1 MARKMTNEENEN
13 LNMVGTGIL
22 RKKKKNEKND
32 KCIV

>member
-22 RKKKKNEKND
+22 RETMKNEKND